1 MQRKVSKVFHGTID
15 ANKEA
20 LFLRSFMVYIVV
32 KWSDLQASL
41 PQLVTVTNYLTRL
54 IPNFSQT

>member
-20 LFLRSFMVYIVV
+20 LFFRSFMVYIVV
-32 KWSDLQASL
+32 KWSDFQASL
-41 PQLVTVTNYLTRL
+41 PQLVIL
-54 IPNFSQT
+54 SQIT